1 MRHSGKIGLGA
12 ALVATF
18 VAGGFIIP
26 TVQQEAGP
34 RLFNQ
39 VFTLVEDRFVDS
51 LDTSAMY
58 DKAARGLVEELQD
71 PYADL
76 YDPDQLKEFAVAAEG
91 RYAGV
96 GMLVEDQNGWAVVNK
111 VFPNTPA
118 AEGGIQE
125 GDKIVSLD
133 GQSTSGWS
141 LTKVTTNLKGPEGT
155 KVTATFQR
163 PGVVEPI
170 TVNFTRRLIHI
181 PAVPFT
187 SMLDNGIGYIPLQ
200 QFSETAGQETEDAV
214 RSLVQQGAKGIVLD
228 MRGNGGGLVNEAVR
242 VANVFLPRGSQVAT
256 QRERG
261 KAPLVYTARS
271 ATLAPQTPLVVLVDS
286 LSASATEIV
295 TGALQDHD
303 RALVLGARTFGKGLV
318 QSVFPLDGG
327 YALKMTTG
335 KWYTPSGR
343 SIHRERKMIN
353 GRLVAVD
360 STDTTTTAPRPT
372 FRSDAGRTLYGDG
385 GITPDVAVKLDT
397 LSAADQK
404 LAKALAPKLRE
415 VYQTLTN
422 YAWELKPQVK
432 ADFKVAPAWR
442 DELYSRLKK
451 AGVEITPA
459 DWAAAPT
466 YVDRILA
473 DRISRMAFGDAVT
486 LRRQYPDDEQIVKAV
501 DLLKRGGANQKTLFA
516 VAARGSSEKS

>member
-1 MRHSGKIGLGA
+1 MRLTGKLGLGA

-39 VFTLVEDRFVDS
+39 VFTLVSDRFVDS
-51 LDTSAMY
+51 LDTSVMY

-76 YDPDQLKEFAVAAEG
+76 YDPEQLKEFAIAAEG

-96 GMLVEDQNGWAVVNK
+96 GMLIEDQNGWAVVNK

-118 AEGGIQE
+118 AESGIQE
-125 GDKIVSLD
+125 GDKIVELD
-133 GQSTSGWS
+133 GQSTAGWS
-141 LTKVTTNLKGPEGT
+141 LTKVTSNLKGPSGT
-155 KVTATFQR
+155 RVTAKFER
-163 PGVVEPI
+163 PGVAEPI
-170 TVNFTRRLIHI
+170 TVTFTRRVIHI

-187 SMLDNGIGYIPLQ
+187 TVLDNDIGYIPLQ

-214 RSLVQQGAKGIVLD
+214 RTLLQQGAKGIVLD
-228 MRGNGGGLVNEAVR
+228 LRGNGGGLVSEAVR
-242 VANVFLPRGSQVAT
+242 VANIFLPRGTEVAT

-261 KAPLVYTARS
+261 KAPLVYTAR
-271 ATLAPQTPLVVLVDS
+271 ADAIAPHTPLVVLVDS

-303 RALVLGARTFGKGLV
+303 RALVLGTRTFGKGLV

-327 YALKMTTG
+327 YALKLTTG

-343 SIHRERKMIN
+343 SIHRERKLIN

-360 STDTTTTAPRPT
+360 TADTSKSAPRPT

-404 LAKALAPKLRE
+404 LARALAPKLRE
-415 VYQTLTN
+415 VYQTLTS
-422 YAWELKPQVK
+422 YAWELKSQVK
-432 ADFKVAPAWR
+432 PDFKVQPAWR
-442 DELYSRLKK
+442 AELYARLKK
-451 AGVEITPA
+451 AGVDVSPE
-459 DWAAAPT
+459 DWNAATT
-466 YVDRILA
+466 YVDRMLD
-473 DRISRMAFGDAVT
+473 DRISRLAFGDAVT
-486 LRRQYPDDEQIVKAV
+486 LRRQYHDDEQLVKAV
-501 DLLKRGGANQKTLFA
+501 ELLRRAGTNQKMLFA
-516 VAARGSSEKS
+516 IAARGSSEGS